1 MIALVYADLPAQ
13 MQLAGR
19 LLMAAMCVL
28 IIIASV
34 CRVTAMQA
42 GKNHRW
48 SWALCYITYSAAAGD
63 MLIYLAQTKA
73 APHDAA
79 ALAITA
85 LAANIW
91 LTRKSWPNG
100 KPPKITEK

>member
-1 MIALVYADLPAQ
+1 MIAQVFADLPAQ

-42 GKNHRW
+42 GKSHRW
-48 SWALCYITYSAAAGD
+48 SWSITYIIYGAAAGE
-63 MLIYLAQTKA
+63 MLIYIAKTQA

-79 ALAITA
+79 ALAVTA

-91 LTRKSWPNG
+91 LTRRSWPKG
-100 KPPKITEK
+100 KPPAITEK

>member
-1 MIALVYADLPAQ
+1 MIALIYADLPAQ

-19 LLMAAMCVL
+19 LVMAALCLLV
-28 IIIASV
+28 IAGGS
-34 CRVTAMQA
+34 CRIKNMQA
-42 GKNHRW
+42 GKRHRW
-48 SWALCYITYSAAAGD
+48 SWALCYLVYIAAAGD

>member
-1 MIALVYADLPAQ
+1 MMSLIFADLPAQ

-19 LLMAAMCVL
+19 LLLAAMCVL
-28 IIIASV
+28 VMVGAA
-34 CRVTAMQA
+34 CRIKNMQA
-42 GKNHRW
+42 GKSHRW
-48 SWALCYITYSAAAGD
+48 SWALCYIIYSAAAGD

-100 KPPKITEK
+100 RPPRITEK